1 MSRDASDDDGYD
13 HAPTRASD
21 DEDEPRT
28 MSDEDDEEEDARRMR
43 NLNLDEA
50 FEPVTSPVMRLK
62 RAWVRERLAPEMMTR
77 EDALVEAV
85 KTAVEAQER
94 ALTRRAETRAER
106 GGGAEDASEKLMDN
120 VMWVEVNRIKYLL
133 REYARTRL
141 RKIEAHAFYFMR
153 TEEGQERLSERLSEA
168 EQKYVWEYANAVREH
183 YENVLKELPDGYRH
197 PVNEFATD
205 EEGGSAM
212 ISKPKTDSF
221 VFFRFRED
229 VVNFVTGEDD
239 DGNTD
244 SVDLKRGAILLAKYS
259 MFKDLL
265 HTDPPKA
272 ELV

>member
-1 MSRDASDDDGYD
+1 
-13 HAPTRASD
+13 
-21 DEDEPRT
+21 
-28 MSDEDDEEEDARRMR
+28 MSD
-43 NLNLDEA
+43 
-50 FEPVTSPVMRLK
+50 
-62 RAWVRERLAPEMMTR
+62 
-77 EDALVEAV
+77 
-85 KTAVEAQER
+85 
-94 ALTRRAETRAER
+94 
-106 GGGAEDASEKLMDN
+106 
-120 VMWVEVNRIKYLL
+120 
-133 REYARTRL
+133 
-141 RKIEAHAFYFMR
+141 
-153 TEEGQERLSERLSEA
+153 
-168 EQKYVWEYANAVREH
+168 H
-183 YENVLKELPDGYRH
+183 YENFLKELPEQYRDA
-197 PVNEFATD
+197 VKEFATD